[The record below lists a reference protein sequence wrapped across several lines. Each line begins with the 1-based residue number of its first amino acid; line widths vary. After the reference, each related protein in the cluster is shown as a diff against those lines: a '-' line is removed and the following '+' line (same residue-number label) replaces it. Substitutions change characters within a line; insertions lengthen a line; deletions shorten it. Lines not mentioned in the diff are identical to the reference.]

1 MEQINKYQNGKI
13 YKITSANTDKIY
25 IGSTIRT
32 LKQRLQGHLKSYNQ
46 WLNKMLLGKITSF
59 DIIEMNN
66 YEIELIE
73 EYKCKNKKELET
85 KERYYIE
92 LYKDIVVNKK
102 IPTRTQKE
110 YVEDNKDKIKQ
121 YHDQYNI
128 DNQDKIKQYRIDN
141 KDKIK
146 QYHDQYNIDNQD
158 KIKQYRIDNKDK
170 IEKYT
175 KEHHKQ
181 YYKDN
186 IDIIKQKKQTKIN
199 CVCGSEIQKGDK
211 AKHEKTKKHIEYI
224 AKTN

>member
-141 KDKIK
+141 KDKI
-146 QYHDQYNIDNQD
+146 
-158 KIKQYRIDNKDK
+158 
-170 IEKYT
+170 EKYT